1 MIEIDGA
8 AGEGGGQIL
17 RTSLALSLC
26 TGQPV
31 TLHSIRAGRPKPG
44 LMRQHLACVRAA
56 AQISDAQV
64 LGDELQSR
72 ELHFT
77 PGPVRPGTYSFSVG
91 SAGSCLLVLQTV
103 WPALMLADEPS
114 SLQLSGGTHNPMA
127 PPFQFLA
134 RAYAPLMQR
143 LGACADLQLRRA
155 GFHPAGGGE
164 VLVTIASAAESLR
177 PFDLM
182 TRGELQSTQA
192 ECLAPGLPRHVP
204 QRELEVLCDA
214 MGWTFDQRQVQPLR
228 QNEGPGNA
236 LMATLTHTHVTEVF
250 MQLGEKGVAAET
262 VSQRLVK
269 DLKDYLRQPGAVGP
283 HLADQWMLPLALAV
297 WKTGV
302 AASYTATEWTLHATT
317 NAETIEKF
325 LPVNITTERTDAGW
339 RVTVRPAV
347 LPAVLPTLWR
357 AQ

>member
-1 MIEIDGA
+1 MIEIDGS

-26 TGQPV
+26 TGQPISV
-31 TLHSIRAGRPKPG
+31 HRIRAGRPKPG

-64 LGDELQSR
+64 QGDALQSR
-72 ELHFT
+72 ELHFA
-77 PGPVRPGTYSFSVG
+77 PGRVRPGHYEFAVG

-103 WPALMLADEPS
+103 WPALMLADGPS
-114 SLQLSGGTHNPMA
+114 TLQLSGGTHNPMA

-143 LGACADLQLRRA
+143 LGAAADLQLRRA

-164 VLVTIASAAESLR
+164 VVVNVASAAQSLR
-177 PFDLM
+177 PFDLLS
-182 TRGELQSTQA
+182 RGDLQATQA
-192 ECLAPGLPRHVP
+192 ECLAPGLPRHVA
-204 QRELEVLCDA
+204 QRELDVLCEA
-214 MGWTFDQRQVQPLR
+214 MGWSMDPRQVLPLR

-236 LMATLTHTHVTEVF
+236 LIATLTHAQVTEVF
-250 MQLGEKGVAAET
+250 MQLGERGVSAET
-262 VSQRLVK
+262 VAQRLVK
-269 DLKDYLRQPGAVGP
+269 DLQDYLRLPGAVGP

-302 AASYTATEWTLHATT
+302 PASYTATELTLHATT

-325 LPVNITTERTDAGW
+325 LPVTLTTERTEAGW
-339 RVTVRPAV
+339 RVTIQP
-347 LPAVLPTLWR
+347 
-357 AQ
+357 

>member
-26 TGQPV
+26 TGEPV

-56 AQISDAQV
+56 AQVSNAQV

-72 ELHFT
+72 ELHFA
-77 PGPVRPGTYSFSVG
+77 PGPVQPGTYQFSVG

-103 WPALMLADEPS
+103 WPALMLANGPS

-134 RAYAPLMQR
+134 RAYAPLMHR
-143 LGACADLQLRRA
+143 LGAPAELHLRRA

-164 VLVTIASAAESLR
+164 VTVNLASAAQSLR

-182 TRGELQSTQA
+182 SRGEPVSNQA

-204 QRELEVLCDA
+204 QRELEVLCEA
-214 MGWTFDQRQVQPLR
+214 MGWALDPKQLLALR

-236 LMATLTHTHVTEVF
+236 LIATLTHANVTEVF

-269 DLKDYLRQPGAVGP
+269 DLNDYLRQPGAVGP

-297 WKTGV
+297 WKTGM
-302 AASYTATEWTLHATT
+302 AASYTATELTLHATT

-325 LPVNITTERTDAGW
+325 LPVSITTERTDAGW
-339 RVTVRPAV
+339 CVTVQP
-347 LPAVLPTLWR
+347 
-357 AQ
+357 